1 MRVPLF
7 LYLCIGYGECS
18 VLRTMRRAAAVVGV
32 AIVQLHPSLVVI
44 ADDVPASYDV
54 FAGNYD
60 ALDGGKAAELLGLNR
75 LRAEAAKSL
84 RGSVLEVAIGTG
96 LQTQYMHF
104 GGPDGVTSFTGID
117 MSENMLS
124 EARAK
129 LSKRGVDAKLLQLD
143 ASNMAGIAD
152 NAFDAVIDTFSMCT
166 FDDPRSVV
174 KEMVRVTRPGGRVV
188 LLENSV
194 STNPILARFQDITEP
209 IITPLSKGCKWNV
222 RIPDIVQEV
231 AGSGGLLKPISVI
244 DEQAGT
250 ITLRVYEKELLRP
263 RD

>member
-1 MRVPLF
+1 MGGL
-7 LYLCIGYGECS
+7 
-18 VLRTMRRAAAVVGV
+18 
-32 AIVQLHPSLVVI
+32 VQLQYASSVEAYDAPS
-44 ADDVPASYDV
+44 AAYDV

-84 RGSVLEVAIGTG
+84 RGNVLEVAIGTG
-96 LQTQYMHF
+96 LESEYMQF
-104 GGPDGVTSFTGID
+104 GGPGGVTSFTGID

-129 LSKRGVDAKLLQLD
+129 LSKRGVDAKLMQMD
-143 ASNMAGIAD
+143 ASNMAGIPD
-152 NAFDAVIDTFSMCT
+152 GSFDAVVDTFSMCT
-166 FDDPRSVV
+166 FDDPRSAV
-174 KEMVRVTRPGGRVV
+174 KEMVRVTKPGGRLV

-194 STNPILARFQDITEP
+194 STNPILRALQDLTEP

-231 AGSGGLLKPISVI
+231 GSGGLLKPISVI
-244 DEQAGT
+244 DEQEGT
-250 ITLRVYEKELLRP
+250 ITLRVYEKTHSSQESVN
-263 RD
+263 